1 MLPLRRTHLTAVV
14 AAAFALFTGAGRA
27 EAAMDIQ
34 LWHAMPGELGR
45 QFERIVSGFN
55 ASQSLYRIVP
65 MYKGSYTETVTAAIF
80 AMRTRTHPAVVQVNE
95 IATATMM
102 AAKGA
107 IYPVFELMQDA
118 GEAFDTAQFLPAI
131 AGFYTDL
138 TGNLLSYPFNASTP
152 ILFYNK
158 SMFREAGLNDKVAPR
173 TWPEVEQAARR
184 LRRAGASCG
193 FSNHWPSWVHIEN
206 FSALHDLPL
215 ATQSNG
221 LGGLNAELTINN
233 PALVRHVAALAAW
246 QKTKLFDYGGRGT
259 TAEPKFQAGECG
271 MFLGSSALNA
281 EFRAKANFEIGY
293 GLLPYWP
300 DIRATAQNSMIGG
313 ASFWVLRGRPDGE
326 YRGVA
331 RFFAYLSQPEV
342 QSDWHRSTG
351 YLPITT
357 AAYELTRAKGFYES
371 NPGAAIAIKQV
382 TLNTPTAN
390 SKAIRLGSFI
400 LIRDVIE
407 DELEQ
412 ALSGKKTAKDALDTA
427 VKRGNDL
434 LRQFERANK

>member
-1 MLPLRRTHLTAVV
+1 MLLRRTHVAVV
-14 AAAFALFTGAGRA
+14 FAAAFALFGCIGHARA
-27 EAAMDIQ
+27 TTEIQ

-45 QFERIVSGFN
+45 QLERIVSGFN
-55 ASQSLYRIVP
+55 ASQSEFRVVP
-65 MYKGSYTETVTAAIF
+65 VFKGSYTETITAAIF
-80 AMRTRTHPAVVQVNE
+80 ATRTRSHPAIVQVNE

-118 GEAFDTAQFLPAI
+118 GEAFDTNQFLPSI

-138 TGNLLSYPFNASTP
+138 SGNLLSYPFNASTP

-158 SMFREAGLNDKVAPR
+158 TMFHRAGLNENVAPR

-184 LRRAGASCG
+184 LRDAGASCG
-193 FSNHWPSWVHIEN
+193 FSNHWPSWVHVEN
-206 FSALHDLPL
+206 FSAVHDLPL

-233 PALVRHVAALAAW
+233 PALVRHLAALVAW

-259 TAEPKFQAGECG
+259 KAEPKFVSGECG
-271 MFLGSSALNA
+271 MFIGSSGLIA
-281 EFRAKANFEIGY
+281 EIRVNSDFEVGH
-293 GLLPYWP
+293 GMLPYWP
-300 DIRATAQNSMIGG
+300 DIRATSQNSIIGG
-313 ASFWVLRGRPDGE
+313 ASLWVLRGRPNEE
-326 YRGVA
+326 YLGSA

-351 YLPITT
+351 YLPITMQ
-357 AAYELTRAKGFYES
+357 AYAFARASGFYES

-382 TLNTPTAN
+382 TRNPPTEN

-407 DELEQ
+407 DEIEQ
-412 ALSGKKTAKDALDTA
+412 ALAGKKSPKEALDAA

>member
-1 MLPLRRTHLTAVV
+1 MLPLRRTHISAFL
-14 AAAFALFTGAGRA
+14 AAAFALSAGKT

-65 MYKGSYTETVTAAIF
+65 LFKGSYTETVTAAIF
-80 AMRTRTHPAVVQVNE
+80 AMRTRTHPAIVQVNE

-131 AGFYTDL
+131 TGFYTDL
-138 TGNLLSYPFNASTP
+138 SGNLLSYPFNASTP

-158 SMFREAGLNDKVAPR
+158 SMFREAGLDDKAPR
-173 TWPEVEQAARR
+173 TWPEVELAARR

-193 FSNHWPSWVHIEN
+193 FSNHWPSWVHVEN

-233 PALVRHVAALAAW
+233 PALVRHVAALATW

-259 TAEPKFQAGECG
+259 KAEPKFETGECG
-271 MFLGSSALNA
+271 MFVGSSALNA
-281 EFRAKANFEIGY
+281 EFRSKANFDIGY
-293 GLLPYWP
+293 GMLPYWP
-300 DIRATAQNSMIGG
+300 DIRAITQNSMIGG
-313 ASFWVLRGRPDGE
+313 ASFWVLRG
-326 YRGVA
+326 
-331 RFFAYLSQPEV
+331 LSLCV
-342 QSDWHRSTG
+342 RSVNILKIIKDLTFS
-351 YLPITT
+351 IT
-357 AAYELTRAKGFYES
+357 AC
-371 NPGAAIAIKQV
+371 
-382 TLNTPTAN
+382 
-390 SKAIRLGSFI
+390 
-400 LIRDVIE
+400 
-407 DELEQ
+407 
-412 ALSGKKTAKDALDTA
+412 SG
-427 VKRGNDL
+427 GPC
-434 LRQFERANK
+434 